1 MKLNWGLPP
10 LGRPL
15 TEKEIEELQKKLQK
29 AVRGKNATSIYLIP
43 TEIKWVRD
51 NVENAHL
58 IEVRSDTARATIWC
72 IIGANEIT
80 ARHEYNR
87 I

>member
-1 MKLNWGLPP
+1 MRLDWGVPA

-15 TEKEIEELQKKLQK
+15 TEKEIKELQDKLQR
-29 AVRGKNATSIYLIP
+29 AVVGKNVAHIYLIP
-43 TEIKWVRD
+43 SEIEWVRD

-58 IEVRSDTARATIWC
+58 IEISDDTSDATTWC
-72 IIGANEIT
+72 IMGADEIT
-80 ARHEYNR
+80 AKHEYNR